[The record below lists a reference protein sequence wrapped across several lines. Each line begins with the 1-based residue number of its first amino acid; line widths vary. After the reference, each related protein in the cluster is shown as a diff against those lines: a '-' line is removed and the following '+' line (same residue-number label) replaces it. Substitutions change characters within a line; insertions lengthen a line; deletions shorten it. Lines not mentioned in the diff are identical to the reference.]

1 MRPEFKGIAM
11 SVPVTVASADA
22 GKLLLRLSVGI
33 LVLLHGIAKVT
44 GGADGIVGMVEKA
57 GLPGSFGYA
66 VYIGEVIAPLAMI
79 LGVWT
84 RLAALIVALN
94 MVVAILLAHSG
105 ELFTLTRSGGWA
117 LELQGMFLF
126 TALAVAL
133 IGPGRYAL
141 TRS

>member
-1 MRPEFKGIAM
+1 M
-11 SVPVTVASADA
+11 SVPITVASADA

-44 GGADGIVGMVEKA
+44 GGADGVVGMVEKA

-84 RLAALIVALN
+84 RVAALIVAAN

-105 ELFTLTRSGGWA
+105 EIFTLTRSGGWA

-141 TRS
+141 TGS

>member
-1 MRPEFKGIAM
+1 M
-11 SVPVTVASADA
+11 SPPVTVASADA
-22 GKLLLRLSVGI
+22 GKLLLRLTVGI
-33 LVLLHGIAKVT
+33 LLLLHGLAKVAS
-44 GGADGIVGMVEKA
+44 GPDMIVGLVEKV

-66 VYIGEVIAPLAMI
+66 VYLGEVVAPLALI

-84 RLAALIVALN
+84 RIAALV
-94 MVVAILLAHSG
+94 VVANMAVAIALVHMG
-105 ELFTLTRSGGWA
+105 ELFSRNQGGGWA
-117 LELQGMFLF
+117 LELQGFFLL

>member
-1 MRPEFKGIAM
+1 M
-11 SVPVTVASADA
+11 SVPITVASADA

-44 GGADGIVGMVEKA
+44 GGADGVVGMVEKA

-84 RLAALIVALN
+84 RLAALVVALN
-94 MVVAILLAHSG
+94 MAVAILLAHSG
-105 ELFTLTRSGGWA
+105 EILTLTRGGGWA
-117 LELQGMFLF
+117 LELQGMFLL

>member
-1 MRPEFKGIAM
+1 M
-11 SVPVTVASADA
+11 SVPITVASADA

-44 GGADGIVGMVEKA
+44 GGADGVVGMVEKA

-84 RLAALIVALN
+84 RLAALVVALT

-105 ELFTLTRSGGWA
+105 ELFTLTRGGGWA
-117 LELQGMFLF
+117 LELQGMFLL

>member
-1 MRPEFKGIAM
+1 M
-11 SVPVTVASADA
+11 SVPITVASADA

-84 RLAALIVALN
+84 RVAALIVAAN

-105 ELFTLTRSGGWA
+105 EILTLTRSGGWA
-117 LELQGMFLF
+117 LELQGMFLLN
-126 TALAVAL
+126 ALAVAL